1 MLCEVRKDIT
11 MSKFSYYIKWKD
23 ADGKEQ
29 VKTYAGVAGRNY
41 WKKKI
46 IKELGEKYIIDEGK
60 ELVSDTGE
68 KKKFSENEKE
78 PMLGPIDQLHSRL
91 NDAPTGRFIMSNWN
105 QKKKVYQSRMYG
117 GLNNY
122 LKVIEPDGTISLQ
135 GQNIIKSTDKKNI
148 RTLTDGRRFDGMG
161 WPV

>member
-1 MLCEVRKDIT
+1 MK
-11 MSKFSYYIKWKD
+11 KFSYYIKWKD

-41 WKKKI
+41 WKNKI
-46 IKELGEKYIIDEGK
+46 IKELGEKCIIDEGK
-60 ELVSDTGE
+60 ELVSESGE
-68 KKKFSENEKE
+68 KKEFSETEKE
-78 PMLGPIDQLHSRL
+78 PLLGPIDQLNSRL
-91 NDAPTGRFIMSNWN
+91 NDVPTGKFIMSNWN

-135 GQNIIKSTDKKNI
+135 GSNIIKSTDKKNI
-148 RTLTDGRRFDGMG
+148 RTLTDGRRFDCAG

>member
-1 MLCEVRKDIT
+1 MK
-11 MSKFSYYIKWKD
+11 YYVIWEESGVKK
-23 ADGKEQ
+23 K
-29 VKTYAGVAGRNY
+29 KTYSSKPGVAY

-46 IKELGEKYIIDEGK
+46 IKELGEKCVLDEGK
-60 ELVSDTGE
+60 ELVSESGE
-68 KKKFSENEKE
+68 KKEFSETKKE
-78 PMLGPIDQLHSRL
+78 PMLGPIDQLNSRL
-91 NDAPTGRFIMSNWN
+91 NDVPTGRFIMSNWN
-105 QKKKVYQSRMYG
+105 QKKRAYQSRMYG

-148 RTLTDGRRFDGMG
+148 RTLTDGRKFDGMG